1 MTDTPKERDE
11 NMVRADLKELV
22 ERVSLAIDH
31 ASVDEQQRL
40 LKSLREWERGDRREH
55 VRRACS
61 IPVRVG
67 ALRVYTE
74 YIRNISAGGAFIR
87 TSVPFSPGEQ
97 LTLLFSLPDQNS
109 PVKITGHVAW
119 NSSEGVGVEFAQP
132 LNKEL
137 KNMAESP

>member
-1 MTDTPKERDE
+1 MTDTPQEDDE
-11 NMVRADLKELV
+11 HMLRADLKGLL
-22 ERVSLAIDH
+22 ERISLAVDN

-40 LKSLREWERGDRREH
+40 LETLREWQRGERRQHARI
-55 VRRACS
+55 ACS
-61 IPVRVG
+61 IPVKVG

-137 KNMAESP
+137 KNMAVSP